1 MTIDVLI
8 IGGGPGGLACAE
20 RTAAH
25 GLRTLIIERKAV
37 IGPKVCAGGITWN
50 GLIKTVPGNLAERK
64 FSRQYIY
71 TRLQKVCVSSNTPII
86 ATVNRQKLGQ
96 AMAEKARHAG
106 VRIHTNCQVTQIRD
120 QNVSYVDKAT
130 QEIHTVS
137 FRYLVGCDGSS
148 SLVRRYLGLPTVA
161 KGIGINYQLKGDYSD
176 MEWHLD
182 SKLFGNGYAWIFPH
196 KDSVSIGAYCSQKV
210 LGAKPLHDNLIRW
223 GRSKGFQLSSC
234 KPRSELINF
243 DYRGHR
249 FNNIYLVGD
258 AAGLASGLT
267 GEGIYSAIV
276 SGESVADSIINPACR
291 ASEMNRLIRN
301 HSRHKK
307 MAALAGKNKLLGSLL
322 AELVT
327 FCLKKRIFNF
337 SVAEMAR

>member
-20 RTAAH
+20 RTSAH
-25 GLRTLIIERKAV
+25 GLSTLVIERKAV
-37 IGPKVCAGGITWN
+37 IGQKVCAGGITWN
-50 GLIKTVPGNLAERK
+50 GLIKTVSGSLAERE
-64 FSRQYIY
+64 FSKQYIY
-71 TRLQKVCVSSNTPII
+71 TRYQKVCISSDTPII
-86 ATVNRQKLGQ
+86 ATVNRQILGQ
-96 AMAEKARHAG
+96 AMADKARQAG
-106 VRIHTNCQVTQIRD
+106 VRIHTNSQVTQITD
-120 QNVSYVDKAT
+120 QNVTYLDKDT
-130 QEIHTVS
+130 QEVHTVS
-137 FRYLVGCDGSS
+137 YRYLVGCDGSS
-148 SLVRRYLGLPTVA
+148 SLVRRFVGLPTVT
-161 KGIGINYQLKGDYSD
+161 KGVGINYQLKGDYSD

-182 SKLFGNGYAWIFPH
+182 SKLFGSGYAWVFPH
-196 KDSVSIGAYCSQKV
+196 KDSVSIGAYCDQNV
-210 LGAKPLHDNLIRW
+210 LGAKPLHNNLIKW
-223 GRSKGFQLSSC
+223 GARKGFQLGSC
-234 KPRSELINF
+234 KARAEFINF

-249 FNNIYLVGD
+249 FKNIYLVGD

-276 SGESVADSIINPACR
+276 SGKSVAGSIINPAFD

-307 MAALAGKNKLLGSLL
+307 MSLLAGKNKILGSLL

-327 FCLKKRIFNF
+327 FCLKKRIFDF